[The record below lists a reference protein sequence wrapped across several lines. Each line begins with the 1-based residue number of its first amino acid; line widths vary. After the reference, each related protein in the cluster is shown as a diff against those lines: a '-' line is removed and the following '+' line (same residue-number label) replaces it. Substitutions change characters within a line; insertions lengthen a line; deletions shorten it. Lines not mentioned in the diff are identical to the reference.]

1 MGPHQPEI
9 AAYGPG
15 LGSRALVS
23 RLTCMGHHLLEQLLS
38 YLLLVFSD
46 FLSIF
51 ATFIARRD
59 FFFVCRVMILIY
71 NVQGVY

>member
-1 MGPHQPEI
+1 MGCEGQENFVPLQW
-9 AAYGPG
+9 

-59 FFFVCRVMILIY
+59 IFFCV
-71 NVQGVY
+71 G